1 MGGGGVIHLFYAVNV
16 AAICRIFCGDYLLQC
31 FNVVLLWCCATWIPN
46 VYNVKRSFLIV
57 DTDGGNPDTPR
68 AADYWICGFML

>member
-1 MGGGGVIHLFYAVNV
+1 MGTGGGGIIHLFYAVNV
-16 AAICRIFCGDYLLQC
+16 AAICRIFCGDYLMQC
-31 FNVVLLWCCATWIPN
+31 FNMVCIVWMLY

-68 AADYWICGFML
+68 AADHGVCGFVL